1 MLSLMTRSL
10 QLLTLTLAAVCRTKV
25 VSVTRKCFTSSA
37 LIWTVEW
44 VQTCKRCLT
53 IIGMES
59 SILREGACLLLV
71 KVLWTSQM
79 EETLF
84 NSIKEKV

>member
-37 LIWTVEW
+37 LIWRVDW
-44 VQTCKRCLT
+44 VQICKRCLT
-53 IIGMES
+53 IIGMER
-59 SILREGACLLLV
+59 SILRKGV
-71 KVLWTSQM
+71 FYSS
-79 EETLF
+79 F
-84 NSIKEKV
+84 SN